1 MATAVQKGLIAAFL
15 GVALI
20 AGVTAVHDQA
30 VITQAHSR
38 ANETIN
44 TAQTLGQTR
53 AYALR
58 GTLPVEDDFGRGHS
72 WSTEAAAMRSG
83 ECNFGIERDF
93 TRQPN
98 LYVCAEEEEALEERL
113 LLTYATAAEA
123 EQHGPCAHMLPGD
136 ESVTVPD
143 ESGRFRC
150 EVQSGNRN

>member
-1 MATAVQKGLIAAFL
+1 MATALQKGLIAAFL

-30 VITQAHSR
+30 VITQAHTR
-38 ANETIN
+38 VNATID

-53 AYALR
+53 AHALR
-58 GTLPVEDDFGRGHS
+58 GLTDAVSRVHS
-72 WSTEAAAMRSG
+72 WPTEEAAMRSG

-98 LYVCAEEEEALEERL
+98 PYVCSIEEVPLEEHL
-113 LLTYATAAEA
+113 LLTYATPAEA

-136 ESVTVPD
+136 ERITVPD